1 MMYCQLVSGLPF
13 ESPKTTSGKF
23 DLLREGRMRQVVI
36 SSAVRTAIGNFL
48 GGLSAFSATELG
60 GKVIEEAVKR
70 SKIRKE
76 DVDEVIMGNVLPFG
90 LGQNPA
96 RQAMIKAGLPMS
108 GGAITVNKVCGS
120 GLKAVMLAAQA
131 IAAGDADVIV
141 AGGMESMTRTPYYL
155 ENARTGYRLWDGKL
169 VDGMVHDGL
178 WDVVNDYHMGYTAE
192 IQSKKFNISRE
203 EQDRFAY
210 ESNLRAI
217 EAIRNGTFKQEIL
230 PISVPSKKGDPV
242 LFDTDEGP
250 RDTDLKSMARL
261 KSVFKEGG
269 VVTAGNSSKI
279 SDGASALVVMSDEK
293 ARALGVK
300 PTVRVGAQAATG
312 VELEDVLVAPI
323 QSIPKVLKKAGLSL
337 KDIDLFEINEAFSAT
352 TVAVIKTLGIDRE
365 RVNVHG
371 GAVALGHPIGASGA
385 RILTTLLYA
394 MKEKGAKRG
403 MASLCLGGAE
413 AVSLIVEL
421 V

>member
-1 MMYCQLVSGLPF
+1 VKSF
-13 ESPKTTSGKF
+13 GKEET
-23 DLLREGRMRQVVI
+23 LTREVVI
-36 SSAVRTAIGNFL
+36 TSAVRTAIGNFL
-48 GGLSAFSATELG
+48 GGLSSFRATDLG

-76 DVDEVIMGNVLPFG
+76 DVDEVIMGNVLPYG

-131 IAAGDADVIV
+131 IVAGDAEVIV
-141 AGGMESMTRTPYYL
+141 AGGMESMSRTPYYL

-203 EQDRFAY
+203 EQDQFGY
-210 ESNLRAI
+210 ESNLKAM
-217 EAIRNGTFKQEIL
+217 EAIREGKFKQEIL
-230 PISVPSKKGDPV
+230 PIPIPSRKGEPV
-242 LFDTDEGP
+242 IFAIDEGP
-250 RDTDLKSMARL
+250 RDTDLKSMAKL

-269 VVTAGNSSKI
+269 VVTAANSSKI
-279 SDGASALVVMSDEK
+279 SDGASALVVMSKEK
-293 ARALGVK
+293 ARALGVEPMAK
-300 PTVRVGAQAATG
+300 VGAQAAAG
-312 VELEDVLVAPI
+312 VALEDVLVAPI
-323 QSIPKVLKKAGLSL
+323 QSIPKALKKAGLFL

-352 TVAVIKTLGIDRE
+352 TVAVFKNLGIDKE

-394 MKEKGAKRG
+394 MRERGAKRG

-413 AVSLIVEL
+413 AVSLIVEQA
-421 V
+421 